1 MRTEKNWINDTLII
15 DIILILI
22 GGLILKEKEMY
33 FYTFIVILSSF
44 TLKITKSIVID
55 LRKNINL

>member
-1 MRTEKNWINDTLII
+1 MRIKMKWINDTFIY

-22 GGLILKEKEMY
+22 GGLILKEKEIY

-55 LRKNINL
+55 LRKNVNL

>member
-22 GGLILKEKEMY
+22 GGLVLKEKEIY

-55 LRKNINL
+55 LRKNVNL

>member
-1 MRTEKNWINDTLII
+1 MRTEKNWINDTFII

-22 GGLILKEKEMY
+22 GGLILKGKEIY
-33 FYTFIVILSSF
+33 FYTGIVILASF
-44 TLKITKSIVID
+44 TFPITKSIVID

>member
-1 MRTEKNWINDTLII
+1 MMVKKNWVNDTFVY

-22 GGLILKEKEMY
+22 GGLVLKEKEIY

-44 TLKITKSIVID
+44 TLKITKSIAND
-55 LRKNINL
+55 LRRNVDL